1 MPFWLANLMFSA
13 IALVTGKKGGKDFLY
28 RMRRD
33 SVCTDAE
40 MREIKEAFKIE
51 FKKLEPWLREKVKA

>member
-1 MPFWLANLMFSA
+1 
-13 IALVTGKKGGKDFLY
+13 
-28 RMRRD
+28 MRRD

-51 FKKLEPWLREKVKA
+51 FKKLAPWLRERVKG